1 MTRGSW
7 RSTKLRAEIWQ
18 SHLRGSINGY
28 QMTTLKEPSA
38 LISSAAKSVPQRD
51 TTADMP

>member
-7 RSTKLRAEIWQ
+7 RSTKLRAEIRQ
-18 SHLRGSINGY
+18 SQLPGSITGY

-38 LISSAAKSVPQRD
+38 LISSAAKPVPERD